1 MALEESQHQEM
12 LEQAQH
18 YNEYLAGSQ
27 EKLTDPFQ
35 MKKGEANDLMYDQ
48 LLSTG
53 GSDVMAYIEI
63 PKINVVLPIYHGTS
77 SQVLSKGVGH
87 LEARRFR

>member
-1 MALEESQHQEM
+1 
-12 LEQAQH
+12 
-18 YNEYLAGSQ
+18 
-27 EKLTDPFQ
+27 
-35 MKKGEANDLMYDQ
+35 MYDQ

-77 SQVLSKGVGH
+77 SQVLSKG
-87 LEARRFR
+87 A